1 MSERPS
7 SIATSLARG
16 AERHRAHAHSGRA
29 VNREPARLAYNTMCY
44 GAPLQSAITTMKR
57 LLIVDD
63 SKLMRDMV
71 AACLRPLGAVAFEF
85 AASGLEALER
95 LALAH
100 FDLMVLDLN
109 MPDVGGIEVVEF
121 VRAQD
126 RLRALPILIVTTRG
140 DDDSRARSLDAGA
153 SSFLAKPFAPSEILD
168 QVRRLFTPEGAIGR
182 APP

>member
-1 MSERPS
+1 
-7 SIATSLARG
+7 
-16 AERHRAHAHSGRA
+16 
-29 VNREPARLAYNTMCY
+29 
-44 GAPLQSAITTMKR
+44 MKR

-85 AASGLEALER
+85 AASGLEAIER
-95 LALAH
+95 LALAP

-126 RLRALPILIVTTRG
+126 RLRGLPILIVTTRG
-140 DDDSRARSLDAGA
+140 DDDSRTRVLGAGA
-153 SSFLAKPFAPSEILD
+153 SSFITKPFAPGDVLNE
-168 QVRRLFTPEGAIGR
+168 VRRLLASERPIGH
-182 APP
+182 APA